1 MNTSRRGAVIA
12 TAILAGTLSSLL
24 VVIGYLA
31 ATTPGRNDRPAAVAS
46 TQIMGSLPRPSQ
58 VRPGAVAVKS
68 TPTPSPSAAPT
79 ARPSTAATLRPTTV
93 AAEPP
98 SRPAPAPTPWPTP
111 RPVATPP
118 PPTLTTALSIQVYEA
133 PLNAS
138 IVTIG
143 QAGPV
148 YGTVT
153 TASQVAPSYAVN
165 IQGTPGSATN
175 PIGSG
180 GVEVWY
186 LNIEATWEYVSGSPP
201 ATMTLNGAI
210 TGSYGCPGSMQ
221 SMTTALTPTTSAS
234 GSVSEQLS
242 TITGGGAAACPG
254 GSAPTAT
261 FTASAALSPG

>member
-1 MNTSRRGAVIA
+1 MTISRRGAVIA
-12 TAILAGTLSSLL
+12 IAMLAGTLGLSSLF
-24 VVIGYLA
+24 A
-31 ATTPGRNDRPAAVAS
+31 MPGPAIAVRRGRPAAGAS
-46 TQIMGSLPRPSQ
+46 AVTLGSLPRPSQ
-58 VRPGAVAVKS
+58 VRPADVAVKS
-68 TPTPSPSAAPT
+68 TPASSPSAVPT
-79 ARPSTAATLRPTTV
+79 AQPGTAAAPQPTTV
-93 AAEPP
+93 VAEPP
-98 SRPAPAPTPWPTP
+98 SRPAPAPTP

-133 PLNAS
+133 PLNAI
-138 IVTIG
+138 IVPIG

-148 YGTVT
+148 DGTVT
-153 TASQVAPSYAVN
+153 TASQVARNYAVN
-165 IQGTPGSATN
+165 IQGTAGSPSN

-186 LNIEATWEYVSGSPP
+186 LNVEATWQYVVGTPP
-201 ATMTLNGAI
+201 ATMTLNAAI

-234 GSVSEQLS
+234 GSFSEQLS
-242 TITGGGAAACPG
+242 TTTGGGDAACPG